1 MVYVTATFP
10 YLVILTLVIWGATL
24 DGSLDGVRFYLSLDW
39 SRLQSPQ
46 VTLQQGWGF
55 PDGSDPPS
63 WCQWGRLG
71 WGVLQPPPP
80 PIIPQVWS
88 DAASQIFYSLCIG
101 FGGLV
106 SMASY
111 NEFDNNVIQ

>member
-1 MVYVTATFP
+1 MA
-10 YLVILTLVIWGATL
+10 VIPPAGAS
-24 DGSLDGVRFYLSLDW
+24 GA
-39 SRLQSPQ
+39 
-46 VTLQQGWGF
+46 GWAGE
-55 PDGSDPPS
+55 SCS
-63 WCQWGRLG
+63 
-71 WGVLQPPPP
+71 PPPT
-80 PIIPQVWS
+80 IIPQVWS

>member
-80 PIIPQVWS
+80 PHHPPGV
-88 DAASQIFYSLCIG
+88 
-101 FGGLV
+101 
-106 SMASY
+106 
-111 NEFDNNVIQ
+111 E

>member
-1 MVYVTATFP
+1 MAVIPTA
-10 YLVILTLVIWGATL
+10 GAS
-24 DGSLDGVRFYLSLDW
+24 GAGWAGESC
-39 SRLQSPQ
+39 SP
-46 VTLQQGWGF
+46 
-55 PDGSDPPS
+55 
-63 WCQWGRLG
+63 
-71 WGVLQPPPP
+71 PPPP